1 MATGPLGFDPAVS
14 RFAQVVASTGV
25 IEGASVRWPRDE
37 GEALT
42 SASGVFY
49 YDYYL
54 RVESE
59 RPSESPQFRVVADDP
74 PYTLTPYTPP
84 AGPGEPKGTCSPAW
98 VVEPRSLPEQIAAIR
113 DHQQRVVNALI
124 PASNEPAQRVL
135 TMDALH
141 TEFSG
146 GQLTADQQETL
157 VENTES
163 ASLVRLCEE
172 IAKDLIARATAGTA
186 YDIAED
192 VRWPITLAQLN
203 AQIGEY

>member
-1 MATGPLGFDPAVS
+1 
-14 RFAQVVASTGV
+14 
-25 IEGASVRWPRDE
+25 
-37 GEALT
+37 
-42 SASGVFY
+42 
-49 YDYYL
+49 
-54 RVESE
+54 
-59 RPSESPQFRVVADDP
+59 
-74 PYTLTPYTPP
+74 
-84 AGPGEPKGTCSPAW
+84 